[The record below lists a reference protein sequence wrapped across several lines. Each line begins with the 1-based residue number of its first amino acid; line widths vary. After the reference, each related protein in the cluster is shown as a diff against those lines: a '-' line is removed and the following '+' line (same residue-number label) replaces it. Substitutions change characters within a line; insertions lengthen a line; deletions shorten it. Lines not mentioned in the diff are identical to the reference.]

1 MGQIYDLI
9 FKAIILIVFG
19 EIYQKKVSEGGIL
32 KVIAIIQG
40 GIDGAQ
46 QGDGRGFGENNVL
59 IKGKFRSRTS
69 RHYGWTGLNG

>member
-19 EIYQKKVSEGGIL
+19 EIYQKKASEGGIL

-46 QGDGRGFGENNVL
+46 
-59 IKGKFRSRTS
+59 
-69 RHYGWTGLNG
+69 